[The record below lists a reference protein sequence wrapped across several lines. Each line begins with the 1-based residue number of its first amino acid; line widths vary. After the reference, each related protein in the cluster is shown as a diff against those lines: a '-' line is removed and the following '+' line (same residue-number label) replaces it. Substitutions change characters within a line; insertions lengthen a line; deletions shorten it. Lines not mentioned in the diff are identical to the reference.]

1 MDNQES
7 KARME
12 LPENKTR
19 ATEAEGVKTRRFEAL
34 KRRLTLRGALKIV
47 VVALSLLLTIFQLPA
62 SFIERFY
69 SNGFYARLQALL
81 TPLTNYLPFAVY
93 DLLIVAV
100 VIGLPVWWTIRIT
113 KAEKGRRLRKAA
125 KLLINTI
132 VLTATLFLL
141 FQLLWGFNYMRE
153 PLTEKLDYDAERI
166 NEEVAIG
173 LYRLCIERLNA
184 EVEEVHQTNLPDDEE
199 WRRRIQPSY
208 NVLLK
213 EFGRTGDITL
223 AKPKATL
230 FDKYLEASGITGLL
244 NPFGHETIVGRGY
257 HSLDRAFILA
267 HEWGHLAGFSDEA
280 EASFVGLLALLR
292 SEDGACRYAGW
303 LALYAHLPLRSLKEK
318 LKGENLETPN
328 LSPQVENDLRE
339 MDEEAAKRRTNPT
352 VSKAQWEM
360 YDQFLKAQHA
370 TASYGEL
377 ITLVMGTEIDES
389 WKPSLRVVQ

>member
-12 LPENKTR
+12 LPENKMS
-19 ATEAEGVKTRRFEAL
+19 ATEAEGVKTKRFDAL
-34 KRRLTLRGALKIV
+34 KGRLTFRGALKIV
-47 VVALSLLLTIFQLPA
+47 VVALALLLTIFQLPA
-62 SFIERFY
+62 SFVERFY
-69 SNGFYARLQALL
+69 TNGFYARLQALF

-100 VIGLPVWWTIRIT
+100 MIGLPVWWIVRIA

-125 KLLINTI
+125 KLLLDTL
-132 VLTATLFLL
+132 VLTALVFLI
-141 FQLLWGFNYMRE
+141 FQTLWGFNYMRE
-153 PLTEKLDYDAERI
+153 PLTQKLDYDAGRI
-166 NEEVAIG
+166 NEEAAAHW
-173 LYRLCIERLNA
+173 YRLSVAGLNA
-184 EVEEVHQTNLPDDEE
+184 EVEGAHQTNLPDDEE
-199 WRRRIQPSY
+199 WRRRLEPAYSR
-208 NVLLK
+208 LLK
-213 EFGRTGDITL
+213 EFGRTGEITL

-230 FDKYLEASGITGLL
+230 FDSYLEASGITGFI

-257 HSLDRAFILA
+257 HVLDRAFTLA
-267 HEWGHLAGFSDEA
+267 HEWGHLAGFADES
-280 EASFVGLLALLR
+280 EASFVGLLALLG

-303 LALYAHLPLRSLKEK
+303 LALYSHLPLRNLKEK
-318 LKGENLETPN
+318 LKADNAQTPK

-339 MDEEAAKRRTNPT
+339 MAEEAAKRRINPT

-377 ITLVMGTEIDES
+377 ISLVMGTRFNRDWSPIYR
-389 WKPSLRVVQ
+389 P